1 VRVNLVSL
9 GCAKNLVDG
18 ETMLG
23 LLCSQG
29 HELAGSPEL
38 ADVVLVNTCGFV
50 LPAQKESVDT
60 ILEFAALKR
69 DGLLRYLVVTGCL
82 AQRSADELVAEI
94 PEIDAILGTGSIEQV
109 GAAFEA
115 LEALDRRVGGLDR
128 EALRFVGEAGH
139 VPAGV
144 LPRVQTT
151 PPWTAYLKISEGCD
165 NRCRYCV
172 IPALRGPHR
181 SRSAADLLDEVRGL
195 TATGTKEIVLIG
207 QDLTRWGQDLAGG
220 PASLASLLA
229 DLSELPGVEWL
240 RLQYLHPARVGS
252 ELLQAMA
259 QLPKVCKYLDL
270 PVQHGDDA
278 VLAAM
283 GRETTAAELLDTV
296 ALARR
301 LMPEV
306 AIRTS
311 FIVGFPGE
319 TSTAFAAAMSF
330 LRRLAPDWTAV
341 FAYSRETGTP
351 AATMTP
357 QVPAR
362 SKIRRRAEMLS
373 LARRLS
379 RRRNRDFVG
388 RKLRVLVE
396 TGVHL
401 VDWAG
406 GRQLPAVSGRSER
419 DAPGVD
425 GQVHIAVPEGAA
437 PPEPGTFLL
446 VEITAAGAYD
456 LYGRPASAQPSA

>member
-1 VRVNLVSL
+1 MRINLVSL

-50 LPAQKESVDT
+50 LPAQRESIDT
-60 ILEFAALKR
+60 VLELAALKR
-69 DGLLRYLVVTGCL
+69 SGVLRYLVVTGCL
-82 AQRSADELVAEI
+82 AQRSAAELAAEI
-94 PEIDAILGTGSIEQV
+94 PEIDAILGTGSIEQIS
-109 GAAFEA
+109 AA
-115 LEALDRRVGGLDR
+115 LEALRAADRQAGGHER
-128 EALRFVGEAGH
+128 GALRFVGQAGH
-139 VPAGV
+139 VPVGV

-181 SRSAADLLDEVRGL
+181 SRPAADLLDEVRGL
-195 TATGTKEIVLIG
+195 SAAGTKEIVLIG
-207 QDLTRWGQDLAGG
+207 QDLTRWGQDLVDR
-220 PASLASLLA
+220 PASLASLLEG
-229 DLSELPGVEWL
+229 LSQVPGVEWL
-240 RLQYLHPARVGS
+240 RLQYLHPARVDS

-259 QLPKVCKYLDL
+259 RLPKVCKYLDL

-283 GRETTAAELLDTV
+283 GRETTSAELLDTV

-301 LMPEV
+301 LLPEV

-319 TSTAFAAAMSF
+319 TSTAFAVAMSF
-330 LRRLAPDWTAV
+330 LRRMAPDWTAV
-341 FAYSRETGTP
+341 FAYSREAGTP
-351 AATMTP
+351 AAAMTP
-357 QVPAR
+357 QVPVR
-362 SKIRRRAEMLS
+362 TKIRRRAEMLS
-373 LARRLS
+373 LTRRLS
-379 RRRNRDFVG
+379 RRRNRELLG
-388 RKLRVLVE
+388 CKLRVLVE

-406 GRQLPAVSGRSER
+406 ERQLPAVSGRSER

-425 GQVHIAVPEGAA
+425 GQVHVAVTEGAR
-437 PPEPGTFLL
+437 PPKPGTFLL

-456 LYGRPASAQPSA
+456 LYGRPAQAQPGA